1 MQQAEIKSLLIE
13 LAQDDC
19 SFARHQ
25 EVSQLFYAA
34 AQRRPA
40 PDSTTDDTSMLF
52 TAMLNKLLR
61 IVNKKHLPGL
71 FPVFAMLCGDRYDFI
86 GFAEIDWDLMS

>member
-1 MQQAEIKSLLIE
+1 MQQSEIKKLLLE

-19 SFARHQ
+19 SFLRHQ
-25 EVSQLFYAA
+25 EISQLFYQA

-40 PDSTTDDTSMLF
+40 PDSTTDDTSMLL
-52 TAMLNKLLR
+52 TMMLNKLLR

-71 FPVFAMLCGDRYDFI
+71 FPVFAMLCGDRHDFVA
-86 GFAEIDWDLMS
+86 FAEINWDLMS